1 MFDNSKCL
9 SQNPLKEST
18 YIGKDVGLL
27 KNRIF
32 YDTYKIEDDI
42 IMGEGLKSDKPLN
55 AYYKLSS
62 IYNYLVAL
70 SNSKHKSNLEKCQ
83 NLYEHIGV
91 PFSSNPNHENKYIIQ
106 DPLDIDST
114 LIQSTIEMF
123 KRINAISSNN
133 YDKSSIVRN
142 KLLNT
147 SISFIAV
154 KNPTLVT
161 DYISIPTS
169 SNIFKLATYYYIK
182 MQPFSIDS
190 HFICSEC
197 GNVYFK
203 DSNKIRFCKNC
214 KEKID
219 FPKISHNKK

>member
-9 SQNPLKEST
+9 SQNPLKNST

-55 AYYKLSS
+55 NYYKLSN
-62 IYNYLVAL
+62 IYNYIIAL
-70 SNSKHKSNLEKCQ
+70 SNVKRKNEYEKCIE
-83 NLYEHIGV
+83 LFKCIGV
-91 PFSSNPNHENKYIIQ
+91 PASSSLDQKNKYMKL
-106 DPLDIDST
+106 DPLDIDIT
-114 LIQSTIEMF
+114 TINSTIDMF
-123 KRINAISSNN
+123 NDIKALSSNSF
-133 YDKSSIVRN
+133 DKSSIIRN
-142 KLLNT
+142 TFMNT
-147 SISFIAV
+147 TISFIAV

-169 SNIFKLATYYYIK
+169 SNIFKLAAYYCIK

-197 GNVYFK
+197 GNVYLK
-203 DSNKIRFCKNC
+203 DSNKIRFCKSC